1 MGDVDH
7 LKPGIRLPPIA
18 LPATDGSDVSLAAL
32 SGCSIIVIY
41 PWTGRPGHPN
51 PPNWDDIPG
60 AHGSTPELE
69 GFRDHH
75 TEIAQARVE
84 IYGLSRQTIDYQ
96 REMAARLK
104 LPFRILS
111 DVDGRLT
118 GALRLPTFTTGGVI
132 YLTRVT
138 LVIAEGC
145 IAHTFYPVPD
155 PSRHAAEV
163 LAWIKGQ
170 G

>member
-18 LPATDGSDVSLAAL
+18 LPAAHGSDVSLAAL
-32 SGCSIIVIY
+32 PGRSIIAIY

-75 TEIAQARVE
+75 AEFARARVE

-96 REMAARLK
+96 REMAVRLK

-118 GALRLPTFTTGGVI
+118 DALRLPTFTAGRVI

-145 IAHTFYPVPD
+145 IAHAFYPVPD

-163 LAWIKGQ
+163 LAWIKGPE
-170 G
+170 